1 MSQLDALSA
10 PNSMADAI
18 TKRFGEQVAV
28 LKIGHGD
35 FTLVVGS
42 DDWIEVAT
50 ALRDE
55 IPFQFE
61 ALIDV
66 CGVDYMGYGKDEWK
80 GNTATRSGFSRG
92 VNRLEASHNDAE
104 GPRFAAVIHL
114 LSYTNN
120 TRLRVRVYAPDDD
133 APRVP
138 SSYPV
143 WNSADWFEREAF
155 DMYGILFDGHPD
167 LRRLLTDYGF
177 VGHPFRKDFPI
188 SGHAEVRYDPEQGRV
203 VYQPVTI
210 APRTLVP
217 RVIRDDNR
225 YDSNLTGDSSDGEND
240 HA

>member
-1 MSQLDALSA
+1 MSQLDALTA

-18 TKRFGEQVAV
+18 TEWFGDKVAV
-28 LKIGHGD
+28 LQVGRGD
-35 FTLVVGS
+35 HTLVVGA
-42 DDWIEVAT
+42 DDWVEVAT

-55 IPFQFE
+55 PAFKFD

-80 GNTATRSGFSRG
+80 GNTATRSGFNRG
-92 VNRLEASHNDAE
+92 VSRNDATHDDAD

-114 LSYTNN
+114 LSYSFN
-120 TRLRVRVYAPDDD
+120 TRLRVRLYAPDDD

-138 SSYPV
+138 SSYPI
-143 WNSADWFEREAF
+143 WNAADWFEREAF
-155 DMYGILFDGHPD
+155 DMFGILFDGHPD

-188 SGHAEVRYDPEQGRV
+188 SGYTEVRYDPEQGRV
-203 VYQPVTI
+203 IYQPVSI

-225 YDSNLTGDSSDGEND
+225 YDTNLTQDGSNEND